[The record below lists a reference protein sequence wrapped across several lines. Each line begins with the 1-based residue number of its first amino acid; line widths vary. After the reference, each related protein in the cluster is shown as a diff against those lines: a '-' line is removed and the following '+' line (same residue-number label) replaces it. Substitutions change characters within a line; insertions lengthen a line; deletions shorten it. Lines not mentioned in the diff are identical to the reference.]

1 MKLVYLDDSNMAYED
16 AEKYFEE
23 ASVWAKKHCSSFIS
37 HSVQDVSDVSYC
49 YDQIAQYRFN
59 DPKEA
64 IWFELRWK

>member
-37 HSVQDVSDVSYC
+37 HSVQDVSDVSY
-49 YDQIAQYRFN
+49 F
-59 DPKEA
+59 
-64 IWFELRWK
+64 